1 MENVQLTAIHW
12 IYILVVLAVIVT
24 MVMRRDTVLPC
35 IVGLFVIGFTFTGS
49 LVSTIQIIFNA
60 LVAAGNEF
68 LGIITVISLVVA
80 MSKAMGDVGVDRL
93 IMQPAARLMVSP
105 NIAFFV
111 VGFAMMIVAWF
122 VWPSPAVALIGAL
135 LLPAAVRAGLPV
147 IGAAVAMNIFGHGI
161 ALSSDWIIQGAP
173 GLSAKFAGLP
183 DATAVTSAG
192 IPLYFTMAV
201 VTVGTAFYMLK
212 RDMTANK
219 QKFAAEALA
228 YQETKPKETN
238 HSSVASVFAI
248 LIPVAFVLVLI
259 AMLML
264 DLRGGDATALIGGT
278 ALTITALLSVIAFK
292 ANALERIT
300 DYVRDG
306 FMFGIKVFAPVIV
319 IGAFFF
325 LGSEGTAKAILGEGA
340 TGLLTDIGKVLAA
353 SVPMSVVPVAFI
365 QMIIGGITGLDGSG
379 FSGLPLTGSLANTLG
394 SAINADVGVLAAL
407 GQISAIWVGGGTII
421 PWGLIPVA
429 AICGVEPMELARR
442 NFLPVII
449 GLLATTV
456 VAIIML

>member
-1 MENVQLTAIHW
+1 MENVQLTLIHW
-12 IYILVVLAVIVT
+12 IYVMVVLAVIVT
-24 MVMRRDTVLPC
+24 MAMRRDTVLPC
-35 IVGLFVIGFTFTGS
+35 ILGLFIIGFAFSGD
-49 LVSTIQIIFNA
+49 LVRTIQIIFNA
-60 LVAAGNEF
+60 LVAAGTEF

-93 IMQPAARLMVSP
+93 IMQPAAKLMISP
-105 NIAFFV
+105 NAAFFV
-111 VGFAMMIVAWF
+111 VGLAMMIVAWF

-173 GLSAKFAGLP
+173 GLTAKFAGLP
-183 DATAVTSAG
+183 DATAVTNAG
-192 IPLYFTMAV
+192 VPLYFTMAI
-201 VTVGTAFYMLK
+201 VTVGVAFYMLK
-212 RDMTANK
+212 RDMAANK
-219 QKFAAEALA
+219 QKFAEEALA
-228 YQETKPKETN
+228 YQETKPQENN
-238 HSSVASVFAI
+238 HSAVAGVFAI
-248 LIPVAFVLVLI
+248 LIPAAFLLVLI
-259 AMLML
+259 AMLIL

-278 ALTITALLSVIAFK
+278 ALTITALLAVAAFK
-292 ANALERIT
+292 DKALERVT

-325 LGSEGTAKAILGEGA
+325 LGAEGTAKAILGEGA
-340 TGLLTDIGKVLAA
+340 TGLLTDIGKAMA
-353 SVPMSVVPVAFI
+353 GAVPMSAIPVAFI

-379 FSGLPLTGSLANTLG
+379 FSGLPLTGSLAQTFG
-394 SAINADVGVLAAL
+394 TAINADVGVLAAL
-407 GQISAIWVGGGTII
+407 GQIAAVWVGGGTII

-429 AICGVEPMELARR
+429 AICGVSPMELARR

-456 VAIIML
+456 VAIILL